1 MKTGKGDPIKVSCEF
16 HFGPHQSTITHNSH
30 KYGIHRHSMLK
41 SSLSKQSSHKRQS
54 RLIAE
59 KMTFS
64 RNMEGGK
71 KKEQKKQKKKK
82 KWREFKDKYLGKQ
95 INK

>member
-1 MKTGKGDPIKVSCEF
+1 
-16 HFGPHQSTITHNSH
+16 
-30 KYGIHRHSMLK
+30 
-41 SSLSKQSSHKRQS
+41 
-54 RLIAE
+54 
-59 KMTFS
+59 MTFS